1 MWSWEAKVHGQSL
14 GCDIY
19 TPPACCSAGTPLIW
33 TCKGS
38 ALEKNPSA
46 PELDA
51 IVNELVAEAH
61 ISRDLILPEEIE
73 YIRDHVLKKP
83 LRVIHIWALGVGVV
97 ITGLYFGWNF
107 GLPVG
112 GPVGVLIA
120 SLIVCVLYLAWVLAL
135 SELSVAM
142 PFAGGPLAYGR
153 RAAGKWLGFLMGW
166 SMFLESLFAAIGT
179 ALAAGGYVAFLL
191 NPNRPDPFIATL
203 FAIACTLVFFVI
215 QYVGVKEQAVIM
227 LWLTYAAIFALG
239 VFWLAAIP
247 GVSMDRIL
255 TRPLLPGGWSGVLGA
270 VPYALWWLVIIETV
284 ALASEEAHEPHVSI
298 PRGLAL
304 AQITLVVLV
313 LLTWFFA
320 AAAAP
325 FAETGSV
332 DYPLP
337 LVFKHV
343 WNTGW
348 FLTAFSALALAGMVV
363 SYNGMIYAT
372 SRQAFSLG
380 RAGYLPGTLG
390 MVHSSRRT
398 PHVSLAVWTAAAI
411 VFILVGRFYANATA
425 VAILISTLTA
435 VIWYVL
441 AILCLFVLRRKEP
454 DLFRPYKVP
463 VYPWLPAFVAVLS
476 AVAACLYAWVNVK
489 VIVPTAC
496 LYLAAILWYAL
507 WARKKVLPVAP
518 EEVTARIAEQ
528 LLEQDRKSEILAARS
543 SKAQLPAASQPVT
556 ASSLPSA
563 SMRSSRIV
571 ERPTGPILMPADPLY
586 FRQAQAVLERLAGP
600 MLMVGLLSLV
610 WMILRA
616 RGIRLVALPEP
627 TEVIVA
633 IVVWAVLF
641 VLISSIGLLSTLR
654 NRA

>member
-1 MWSWEAKVHGQSL
+1 LDKQ
-14 GCDIY
+14 
-19 TPPACCSAGTPLIW
+19 
-33 TCKGS
+33 
-38 ALEKNPSA
+38 PSSR
-46 PELDA
+46 ELDA
-51 IVNELVAEAH
+51 IVDEVVAEAH
-61 ISRDLILPEEIE
+61 VSRDLILPEEIA

-112 GPVGVLIA
+112 GPMGVLIA

-153 RAAGKWLGFLMGW
+153 RAVGKWLGFLMGW
-166 SMFLESLFAAIGT
+166 SMFLESLFATIGT

-191 NPNRPDPFIATL
+191 NPNRPDAFKTTI
-203 FAIACTLVFFVI
+203 FAIVCTLVFFVV
-215 QYVGVKEQAVIM
+215 QYLGVKEQAVIM
-227 LWLTYAAIFALG
+227 LWLTYTAIFALG
-239 VFWLAAIP
+239 VFWLGTIP
-247 GVSMDRIL
+247 GASMERIL

-304 AQITLVVLV
+304 AQMTLVVLV

-320 AAAAP
+320 SAAAP
-325 FAETGSV
+325 FVETGAV

-343 WNTGW
+343 WGTGW
-348 FLTAFSALALAGMVV
+348 LLTAFSALALAGMVV

-380 RAGYLPGTLG
+380 RAGYLPRALG
-390 MVHSSRRT
+390 AVHSTRRT
-398 PHVSLAVWTAAAI
+398 PHLSLAVWTGVAI
-411 VFILVGRFYANATA
+411 AFIIIGRFYANATA

-441 AILCLFVLRRKEP
+441 AIICLFVLRRKEP
-454 DLFRPYKVP
+454 ELFRPYRVP
-463 VYPWLPAFVAVLS
+463 VYPWLPAFVALLA
-476 AVAACLYAWVNVK
+476 AVAACLYVWVNVK

-496 LYLAAILWYAL
+496 LYLAALAWYAL
-507 WARKKVLPVAP
+507 WARKRVLPVAP
-518 EEVTARIAEQ
+518 EEVTARIAQE
-528 LLEQDRKSEILAARS
+528 LVERARLPGSSEMAGAPARS
-543 SKAQLPAASQPVT
+543 PSTSAP
-556 ASSLPSA
+556 ASSV
-563 SMRSSRIV
+563 IV

-586 FRQAQAVLERLAGP
+586 SRQAQRLLERLTGP
-600 MLMVGLLSLV
+600 LLLVGLLSLA

-616 RGIRLVALPEP
+616 TGVRLVALPESV
-627 TEVIVA
+627 EVTGA
-633 IVVWAVLF
+633 IVVWGVLF
-641 VLISSIGLLSTLR
+641 VLISAIGLLSTLR
-654 NRA
+654 NKT